1 MAEMQFGLEPDP
13 ELEPK
18 RTKTLLISIGIHI
31 GLLIFLVL
39 NPDLLV
45 QTPKRT
51 IRIAGQ
57 DYDLSKEELTPLVMP
72 PTARPKPQVA
82 QPTPQTPPPPQQQA
96 ATQPLP
102 PPPPPPPPKPKETP
116 PAITPDMVL
125 AAGAKLDGTPKAS
138 RGSTPEI
145 KAGNN
150 GTPDSSPKDPGKLAP
165 AKQEQQA
172 KDATIQTAQNT
183 NPNAIRMPDL
193 LNQAGRIVKES
204 IEQTQKGGGGGVQ
217 GPHTGLPGPA
227 LQENPDFSAEEPTIL
242 SPTYGYDFGPYL
254 NQVITRI
261 RSNWISLIPE
271 IAKFRK
277 GRVMI
282 IFTITK
288 TGIVAQPRIVVN
300 SGETPLDRAAF
311 GSITASNPFPR
322 IPNDFVGDHIDLQIT
337 FLYNINPK

>member
-1 MAEMQFGLEPDP
+1 MAEMEFGLKPDP

-18 RTKTLLISIGIHI
+18 RAKTLLISIGVHI
-31 GLLIFLVL
+31 ALLIFLVF

-45 QTPKRT
+45 QAPKRT

-57 DYDLSKEELTPLVMP
+57 DYDLSKEDLTQLVMP
-72 PTARPKPQVA
+72 PMPRPKPQVA
-82 QPTPQTPPPPQQQA
+82 QPTPKTPPPPQQQA
-96 ATQPLP
+96 AAQPPP

-116 PAITPDMVL
+116 VITPDMLL

-138 RGSTPEI
+138 RGNTPEI

-150 GTPDSSPKDPGKLAP
+150 GSPDPGQKDPGKPAV
-165 AKQEQQA
+165 AKQDQQA
-172 KDATIQTAQNT
+172 KDATTQIAQNT
-183 NPNAIRMPDL
+183 NPTAIRMPDL
-193 LNQAGRIVKES
+193 LSQAGRIVQQS
-204 IEQTQKGGGGGVQ
+204 IQQNQRGNGGGVQ
-217 GPHTGLPGPA
+217 GPRTGIPGPPV
-227 LQENPDFSAEEPTIL
+227 QENPDFSTEEPTIL

-277 GRVMI
+277 GRVMVV
-282 IFTITK
+282 FTITK
-288 TGIVAQPRIVVN
+288 NGGVEKAHIVVN
-300 SGETPLDRAAF
+300 SGENPLDRAAF
-311 GSITASNPFPR
+311 GSISASNPFPR